1 MVAISR
7 TPRRRSASGA
17 QVAPDGQLLPCAG
30 NRRGAILVL
39 VGMLLVSMVGMLALA
54 VDFGRLD
61 SLKADLQTSADAA
74 ALAGAVELLR
84 AASSIP
90 AGDPRSV
97 AAAWVAKNPAMHS
110 AVSVESVLCGTYADA
125 GPAFLPDYSPAVGC
139 GGGAYNGLLM
149 QQLGAELGP
158 QIRVASTDILG
169 VAPNHVEALAFAWL
183 GQRFC
188 ARLAGNLPAVT
199 GARGARILGA
209 LYPA

>member
-139 GGGAYNGLLM
+139 GGGAYNAVEVTVSRQSSGLFM
-149 QQLGAELGP
+149 A
-158 QIRVASTDILG
+158 ALG
-169 VAPNHVEALAFAWL
+169 VSAP
-183 GQRFC
+183 
-188 ARLAGNLPAVT
+188 RLRATATAAVSPNTPTFPPYAACLPANCRVYLVLN
-199 GARGARILGA
+199 R
-209 LYPA
+209 P